1 MERTKIYYLHNG
13 DNKPFYIGKSKQT
26 YHRFFNHKQTY
37 GPNIKMVIIS
47 EVKDWKR
54 WEKYY
59 IKKYTDLGYDLTNKN
74 EGGGGPDIMTQET
87 KDKIFTL
94 ERSKKIKNSLSKIP
108 NLNMDKKGKP
118 LSNEHKAAIKETRG
132 FLKDRE
138 VTWLSR
144 PVLQYDLDGNL
155 VGEFGSQLEAQ
166 YIMGKENSDGVG
178 ACCRGNQKT
187 AYGFKWKYKL
197 ENE

>member
-13 DNKPFYIGKSKQT
+13 DNKPFYIGKSRNE

-37 GPNIKMVIIS
+37 GPNIEMIIIS

-74 EGGGGPDIMTQET
+74 EGGGGPET
-87 KDKIFTL
+87 VSKETRDKISLHPSRGKSISLANTG
-94 ERSKKIKNSLSKIP
+94 KK
-108 NLNMDKKGKP
+108 MAHKGKP
-118 LSNEHKAAIKETRG
+118 FSDKHKAAIKETRG

-138 VTWLSR
+138 VTWLSQ
-144 PVLQYDLDGNL
+144 PVFQYDLDGNFIR
-155 VGEFGSQLEAQ
+155 EFGSQSEAQ
-166 YIMGKENSDGVG
+166 YIMGKENSGCIG

-187 AYGFKWKYKL
+187 AYGFKWKNK
-197 ENE
+197 N

>member
-13 DNKPFYIGKSKQT
+13 DNKPFYIGKSRKAYNRLTQ
-26 YHRFFNHKQTY
+26 HKVAY
-37 GPNIKMVIIS
+37 GRDTEMVIIS
-47 EVKDWKR
+47 EVKDWRR

-74 EGGGGPDIMTQET
+74 EGGGGPET
-87 KDKIFTL
+87 VSKETRYKI
-94 ERSKKIKNSLSKIP
+94 SKSSIGMPKGH
-108 NLNMDKKGKP
+108 KGKP
-118 LSNEHKAAIKETRG
+118 FSDEHKAAIKETRG

-138 VTWLSR
+138 VTWRSR
-144 PVLQYDLDGNL
+144 PVIQYDLDGNL
-155 VGEFGSQLEAQ
+155 IREFGSQSEAQ

-187 AYGFKWKYKL
+187 AYGFKWGYKL